1 MLGSEYAENV
11 TLVACVSAIG
21 HAVPPMII
29 FKGSR
34 MRSTYKDGMPPQ
46 SIVTMS
52 PKGSIT
58 HDIFEQWLEHF
69 ARFKPTGKVLL
80 IMDCAKYHLSLKI
93 AEKAEQHDVILFCL
107 PSNTTHELQHT
118 DCISVVRTPLG
129 CNCYDKLEQ
138 ISRQTVK
145 LGTVFRHSYIG
156 LESQHDYPE
165 YHQWLSSNRYLSV
178 RQKCHT

>member
-29 FKGSR
+29 FKGRR

-52 PKGSIT
+52 PKGSMT

-93 AEKAEQHDVILFCL
+93 AEKAEQHDVVLFCL

-118 DCISVVRTPLG
+118 DCISVV
-129 CNCYDKLEQ
+129 
-138 ISRQTVK
+138 
-145 LGTVFRHSYIG
+145 
-156 LESQHDYPE
+156 
-165 YHQWLSSNRYLSV
+165 
-178 RQKCHT
+178 